1 MRFVYPEFLWA
12 FLALAIPVIIHL
24 FNFRRYKTLY
34 FSSLQFLKFVDQQT
48 RSTQKL
54 KHYLVLAL
62 RVLFLSA
69 LIFAFAQPY
78 IPAENNTAKGGKSII
93 AIYVD
98 NSFSMTAKGTEG
110 ELISEARE
118 FARKI
123 IQDANLETRF
133 LLHSNLLSG
142 IEKRILTK
150 PEALEYLDKIE
161 PGPMVRSIDKII
173 NWQRD
178 VLRKEQ
184 ENGISLSI
192 RQHLLLSDF
201 QRHSTGLGELKEDKE
216 GFYYPIRFSPQERS
230 NIFVDSVWFSSP
242 VRKVGSSNELNIR
255 LVNASDQDLSN
266 VELKFKVDG
275 ISRDLFVDIPSNDNT
290 VTTINYTEKT
300 AGSKNGVITVNDRQ
314 LFWDDDYFFSYQV
327 NASAGVLI
335 VNGPSNSPTI
345 GQILRLEPFYKVSEI
360 NENSFTGDLLAD
372 KELLIVNGLKSIS
385 SGFAEQ
391 LIKFAQNGG
400 SVGIVPGA
408 DINLAEYNQLL
419 SKLELPLLGSPSSQ
433 GTRIKKIQYDD
444 RFFYGMF
451 DKKKDEINLST
462 LSKVYTV
469 LPRVG
474 SRYFELIQ
482 LQSGQPLFYRS
493 NNQFNAFVLATALD
507 DSFGTFTSESLYPAL
522 ILRMAEL
529 SQRPTPLSVNLGSDA
544 SFPLYNKSGGERPI
558 LLKNEKIEFMPRVEK
573 RGITYSIVLSGMEA
587 IENLRAGN
595 YSITDEGQKTG
606 TLSLNYNRVES
617 GIDCFETSE
626 LKELML
632 QAGIGNISTSE
643 IDKGQSLSKIDIDK
657 PFEYW
662 RLFVIL
668 ALLFLIAEMLVLKLW
683 K

>member
-12 FLALAIPVIIHL
+12 FAALAIPVIIHL

-62 RVLFLSA
+62 RLFFLSA
-69 LIFAFAQPY
+69 LIIAFAQPY
-78 IPAENNTAKGGKSII
+78 IPAENNSAKGGKSVV
-93 AIYVD
+93 AIYID

-123 IQDANLETRF
+123 IQDASLETGF
-133 LLHSNLLSG
+133 LLHTNLLSG

-173 NWQRD
+173 NWQRE
-178 VLRKEQ
+178 VLRNEQ
-184 ENGISLSI
+184 ENGIPLAV

-201 QRHSTGLGELKEDKE
+201 QRHSTGVSELKEDKE

-230 NIFVDSVWFSSP
+230 NLYVDSVWFSSP
-242 VRKVGSSNELNIR
+242 VRKVGSNNELNVR

-266 VELKFKVDG
+266 VELKFKVEG
-275 ISRDLFVDIPSNDNT
+275 ITRDLFVDVPKNDHTITT
-290 VTTINYTEKT
+290 VNYTEKS
-300 AGSKNGVITVNDRQ
+300 AGMKTGALTVNDRQ

-327 NASAGVLI
+327 LSSAGVLV
-335 VNGPSNSPTI
+335 VNGVNSSTTV
-345 GQILRLEPFYKVSEI
+345 GQILRLEPFYKVTEI
-360 NENSFTGDLLAD
+360 NDNSFTSDILWD
-372 KELLIVNGLKSIS
+372 KEFLILNGLNSIS
-385 SGFAEQ
+385 SGFSEQ
-391 LIKFAQNGG
+391 LVKFAQNGG
-400 SVGIVPGA
+400 SIGIIPGKE
-408 DINLAEYNQLL
+408 INLNEYNQLL
-419 SKLELPLLGSPSSQ
+419 SKLELPLLGNVNSQ
-433 GTRIKKIQYDD
+433 GTRIKKIQFDD
-444 RFFYGMF
+444 RFFHGMF
-451 DKKKDEINLST
+451 DKKKEEINLAV
-462 LSKVYTV
+462 LNKVYTV
-469 LPRVG
+469 LPRSG

-482 LQSGQPLFYRS
+482 LQSGQPLLYRA
-493 NNQFNAFVLATALD
+493 NNQFNAFVLATSLD
-507 DSFGTFTSESLYPAL
+507 ESFGTLTSESLYPAIL
-522 ILRMAEL
+522 LRMAEL
-529 SQRPTPLSVNLGSDA
+529 SQRPTPLSVVLGSEA
-544 SFPLYNKSGGERPI
+544 SFPLYNKSGGERPV
-558 LLKNEKIEFMPRVEK
+558 LLKNEKTEFMPRIER
-573 RGITYSIVLSGMEA
+573 RGITYSIVLSGIEA
-587 IENLRAGN
+587 VENLRSGN
-595 YSITDEGQKTG
+595 YTIMDENQKTG
-606 TLSLNYNRVES
+606 VLSLNYNRTES
-617 GIDCFETSE
+617 SVDCFETDE

-632 QAGIGNISTSE
+632 QAGMMNISTSE